1 MIMKTI
7 ITLAATLMIT
17 GCSGISNTRQINTL
31 PDIVQVGQNL
41 LSRDTIEEADYP
53 TLTREQ
59 RLALGEQTKSEVPTG
74 TQLIGE
80 RSVGK
85 GFILSVYK
93 IPTGKDPNQFKVY
106 LVTSKG
112 DSTVVDAI
120 DLREFH
126 TSEHQQPLRL
136 GGNRFYTTDAELRFD
151 DSNHFTLHRVMT
163 LTSLYLKNH
172 TLTECWHVEWDN
184 HYEITEDGRFRYLEQ
199 QETTRKPAELED
211 PMIEEY
217 KSRDLPEN

>member
-41 LSRDTIEEADYP
+41 LSRDTIEEPDYP

-59 RLALGEQTKSEVPTG
+59 RLALGEQTKSDVPAG

-85 GFILSVYK
+85 GLILSVYK
-93 IPTGKDPNQFKVY
+93 IPTGKESNLFKVY
-106 LVTSKG
+106 LVTSKV
-112 DSTVVDAI
+112 DNSVVDAV

-126 TSEHQQPLRL
+126 TSEHQQPMRL
-136 GGNRFYTTDAELRFD
+136 GGNRFYTTDSELRFD
-151 DSNHFTLHRVMT
+151 GPDHIILHRVMT
-163 LTSLYLKNH
+163 LTSLYLKDH
-172 TLTECWHVEWDN
+172 RLTEIWRVEWDN
-184 HYEITEDGRFRYLEQ
+184 NYNIDTNGHITFQSQ
-199 QETTRKPAELED
+199 QETLRSPSDIND

-217 KSRDLPEN
+217 QSRDRQ

>member
-59 RLALGEQTKSEVPTG
+59 RLALGEQTKSEVAAG

-85 GFILSVYK
+85 GLILSVYK

-112 DSTVVDAI
+112 DSSVVDAV

-136 GGNRFYTTDAELRFD
+136 GGNRFYTTDSELHFD
-151 DSNHFTLHRVMT
+151 SPDHIILHRVMT
-163 LTSLYLKNH
+163 LTSLYLKDH
-172 TLTECWHVEWDN
+172 RLTEIWRVEWDN
-184 HYEITEDGRFRYLEQ
+184 HYNIDAQGHITFQSQ
-199 QETTRKPAELED
+199 QETYRSSSDIND

-217 KSRDLPEN
+217 QSRDRQ

>member
-7 ITLAATLMIT
+7 ITLAATLIIT

-41 LSRDTIEEADYP
+41 LSRDTIEEPDYP

-59 RLALGEQTKSEVPTG
+59 RLALGKQTKSEVPAG

-85 GFILSVYK
+85 GLILSVYK

-112 DSTVVDAI
+112 DSTVVDAV

-136 GGNRFYTTDAELRFD
+136 GGNRFYTTDSELHFD
-151 DSNHFTLHRVMT
+151 SPDHIILHRVMT
-163 LTSLYLKNH
+163 LTSLYLKDH
-172 TLTECWHVEWDN
+172 RLTEIWRVEWDN
-184 HYEITEDGRFRYLEQ
+184 NYNIDTNGHITFHSQ
-199 QETTRKPAELED
+199 QETHRSPSDIND

-217 KSRDLPEN
+217 QSRDRQ

>member
-41 LSRDTIEEADYP
+41 LSRDTIEEAEYP

-59 RLALGEQTKSEVPTG
+59 RLALGKQTKSEVPAG

-112 DSTVVDAI
+112 DSTVVDAV

-126 TSEHQQPLRL
+126 TSEHQQPMRL
-136 GGNRFYTTDAELRFD
+136 GGNRFYTTDSELRFD
-151 DSNHFTLHRVMT
+151 GNDHIILHRVMT
-163 LTSLYLKNH
+163 LTSLYLKDH
-172 TLTECWHVEWDN
+172 RLTEIWRVEWDN
-184 HYEITEDGRFRYLEQ
+184 NYNIDPNGHFTFHSQ
-199 QETTRKPAELED
+199 QETHRSPSDIND

-217 KSRDLPEN
+217 QSRDRQ

>member
-59 RLALGEQTKSEVPTG
+59 RLALGKQTKSEVPAG

-112 DSTVVDAI
+112 DSTVVDAV

-126 TSEHQQPLRL
+126 TSEHQQPMRL
-136 GGNRFYTTDAELRFD
+136 GGNRFYTTDSELRFD
-151 DSNHFTLHRVMT
+151 GNDHIILHRVMT
-163 LTSLYLKNH
+163 LTSLYLKDH
-172 TLTECWHVEWDN
+172 RLTEIWRVEWDN
-184 HYEITEDGRFRYLEQ
+184 NYNIDPNGHFTFHSQ
-199 QETTRKPAELED
+199 QETHRSPSDIND

-217 KSRDLPEN
+217 QSRDRQ